1 MGIFNRLKIR
11 TKLIIMVTLF
21 LIALLLVSIIGTI
34 NYKKAIKATGDI
46 YNKNVI
52 AIEKLS
58 DAQTQTRSNFA
69 NVLNCMVTKE
79 ETSRETLF
87 NDYKNRTVA
96 INSDL
101 NEYEKLTKNNNDTY
115 DKKQISLI
123 KANMNSWNEISDRM
137 IELVKTNQSDDAVA
151 LFKISGE
158 GIFEK
163 LQTSIQDLNNYNI
176 KQAEKIYLKQEETGK
191 TVTKFLI
198 IFVLFITAVC
208 ILVAELVTKSIS
220 KPILKV
226 ISLIKKTSDLDLSN
240 DTSYDH
246 LLKFNNEVG
255 IIAQS
260 VEGLRNELRKVVESV
275 LNISTNVAAS
285 SEELAASTEENT
297 KTINQIV
304 NAINEIAQ
312 GNNSQADM
320 VSKTNQTIMTMASK
334 IDEVNHETVTNSDN
348 AEKSMGI
355 IQEGQKAVELTV
367 EKMAENKEVTG
378 EVGKSIEDL
387 SMQIEKVSNIISVI
401 KDISSQTNLLALNA
415 SIEAARAGESGRGF
429 AVVATEIGS
438 LAQETDS
445 AVDEITK
452 IIMDTVARSTRA
464 SEKMSTANNIVL
476 EQENAINITK
486 ESFDKIKISVEDITE
501 HTMNISQRITEI
513 DQSSNEIADKTQD
526 MSAIAEEAAA
536 SSEEISASNE
546 EQLASIEMI
555 ASAANELSK
564 MATDLNNEVSKFKI

>member
-11 TKLIIMVTLF
+11 TKLVIMTTIMLF
-21 LIALLLVSIIGTI
+21 ALLSVSIIGTI
-34 NYKKAIKATGDI
+34 NYRKAVKATGDI
-46 YNKNVI
+46 YNQNVI

-58 DAQTQTRSNFA
+58 DARTQTRGNYA
-69 NVLNCMVTKE
+69 NILNLMVTTEQTDRDKI
-79 ETSRETLF
+79 LV
-87 NDYKNRTVA
+87 DYKKRIVA
-96 INSDL
+96 VNSDL
-101 NEYEKLTKNNNDTY
+101 NAYKKLIDDAY
-115 DKKQISLI
+115 DKKQFNLI
-123 KANMNSWNEISDRM
+123 KVNMINWYQVSNQMLD
-137 IELVKTNQSDDAVA
+137 LVKNNKSDDAIA
-151 LFKISGE
+151 LFKVSGE
-158 GIFEK
+158 STFEK
-163 LQTSIQDLNNYNI
+163 LQTSIRDLADYNN
-176 KQAEKIYLKQEETGK
+176 KQAEKIYLKQKKVGSS
-191 TVTKFLI
+191 VTKILI
-198 IFVLFITAVC
+198 IFVVIITVIC
-208 ILVAELVTKSIS
+208 ITVAELITRSVTK
-220 KPILKV
+220 PIIKV
-226 ISLIKKTSDLDLSN
+226 INLIKKTSELDLVY
-240 DTSYDH
+240 DTSYDD
-246 LLKFNNEVG
+246 LLKHTNEVG

-275 LNISTNVAAS
+275 LNISMNVAAS

-320 VSKTNQTIMTMASK
+320 VSKANQTIVTMASK
-334 IDEVNHETVTNSDN
+334 IDEVNNETITNSDN
-348 AEKSMGI
+348 AEKSMDI
-355 IQEGQKAVELTV
+355 IREGQKAVELTV

-378 EVGKSIEDL
+378 EVGKSIDDL

-452 IIMDTVARSTRA
+452 IIMDTVSRNTQA
-464 SEKMSTANNIVL
+464 SEKMSAANNIVN

-486 ESFDKIKISVEDITE
+486 EAFDKIKISVEDITG
-501 HTMNISQRITEI
+501 HTMNISKRIKEI
-513 DQSSNEIADKTQD
+513 DESSNEIADQTQD

-564 MATDLNNEVSKFKI
+564 MATELNNEVSKFKI